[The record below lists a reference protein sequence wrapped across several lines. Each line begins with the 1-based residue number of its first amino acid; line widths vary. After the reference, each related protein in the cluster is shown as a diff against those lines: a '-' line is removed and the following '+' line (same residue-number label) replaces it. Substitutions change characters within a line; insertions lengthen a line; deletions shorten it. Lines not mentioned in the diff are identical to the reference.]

1 MHSLLSKKESLFN
14 VKTVMKMR
22 RLKLFS
28 CFFAEVKM
36 LAAPTTSGSSSSKRE
51 KTSGGGLSG
60 GSVSGSAAAAKEA
73 DANNDDLPLA
83 IQTFLWRQTR
93 FVKMHLSPLTG
104 TKK

>member
-1 MHSLLSKKESLFN
+1 MFLGFTLKI
-14 VKTVMKMR
+14 VMKMR
-22 RLKLFS
+22 GLKNFFPLV
-28 CFFAEVKM
+28 FFAEVKM

-51 KTSGGGLSG
+51 KASGGGSPRGSG
-60 GSVSGSAAAAKEA
+60 ASAKEA

-104 TKK
+104 TTK